1 MPQKKDAFYFTHDS
15 NARND
20 VKILRLRKELK
31 AEGYAIYFML
41 IEVLREQKDHRAPIA
56 AIPELSFDFRMSEE
70 KILRVINDFDLFKK
84 TDDNLFF
91 YSERLNRSLEEFQAF
106 KNRRSEAGKKG
117 MQKRWHSDDGG
128 TPDVPVVKK
137 MIL

>member
-41 IEVLREQKDHRAPIA
+41 IEVLREQKDHQVALT

-84 TDDNLFF
+84 TTDNIYFF
-91 YSERLNRSLEEFQAF
+91 SDRLNRSLEEFQEF
-106 KNRRSEAGKKG
+106 KKRRSEAGKKG
-117 MQKRWHSDDGG
+117 MQKRWHSDDP
-128 TPDVPVVKK
+128 PDGPVVKK
-137 MIL
+137 MVL